1 MTPAEGTAAAA
12 GMTAAELSS
21 AEDSKTSAVEF
32 QNVDI
37 LFARAQ
43 GRDGRKAI
51 RAALTALDAG
61 GTRTD
66 IQNKFGVIVG
76 VAGASLSVARGE
88 ISVLMG
94 LSGSGKSTLLRAANG
109 LNPVTRGHV
118 LVRAGDSSI
127 DVATC
132 DTAQMRRVR
141 RERVA
146 MVFQQFGL
154 LPWRTVR
161 ENVGFGLELRGE
173 HRDSQKTI
181 VDEKLELVG
190 LSQWAERY
198 VSELSGGMQQRVGL
212 ARAFATDADILLM
225 DEPFSALDPLIRG
238 KLQDELLALQ
248 ERVKKTILFVSHDL
262 DEALRLGDRISI
274 LQNGRIIQTGTAED
288 IVLAPADDYVAEF
301 VRHMN
306 PLDVLTGGMIM
317 CGRADL
323 VREGDSLWL
332 DERRR
337 YRLAMGPAD
346 EALHLQ
352 LDGVAHAMRHVHDD
366 AGLEADGPGVAVAPA
381 SFSLQSIIRLRQ
393 STGHPVLL
401 SDGGRIVGVCSET
414 EIIRALAGSRQ

>member
-1 MTPAEGTAAAA
+1 
-12 GMTAAELSS
+12 MTA
-21 AEDSKTSAVEF
+21 AVEF
-32 QNVDI
+32 QSVDI
-37 LFARAQ
+37 LFAQQA

-51 RAALTALDAG
+51 REAIAALDAG
-61 GTRTD
+61 GTRTE

-118 LVRAGDSSI
+118 LVHGGDPDAVDTPI

-173 HRDSQKTI
+173 SPATRRTI

-248 ERVKKTILFVSHDL
+248 ARVKKTILFVSHDL

-306 PLDVLTGGMIM
+306 PLDVLTGSMIM
-317 CGRADL
+317 CERAKL
-323 VREGDSLWL
+323 AQEGNTLWL
-332 DERRR
+332 DDRRR
-337 YRLAMGPAD
+337 YQLAMSPAD
-346 EALHLQ
+346 EALGLQ
-352 LDGVAHAMRHVHDD
+352 LDGVAHALRHVHDD
-366 AGLEADGPGVAVAPA
+366 IGVANVEPGLAVVPA
-381 SFSLQSIIRLRQ
+381 SFSLQSIIQLRQ
-393 STGHPVLL
+393 ATGHPVLL
-401 SDGGRIVGVCSET
+401 SDGGKIIGVCSEN